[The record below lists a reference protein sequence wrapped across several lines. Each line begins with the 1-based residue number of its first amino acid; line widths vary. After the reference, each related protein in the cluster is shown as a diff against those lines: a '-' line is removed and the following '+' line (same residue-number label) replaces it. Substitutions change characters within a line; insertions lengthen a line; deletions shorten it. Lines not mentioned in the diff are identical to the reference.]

1 MSIIPNLPPHQLPFK
16 RKNKEWR
23 KKFVDWAD
31 SKTFSTNS
39 LVRKSVIHKKINYD
53 LLRGVLHMSD
63 LELIL
68 NPDHLK
74 AGFIPD
80 RITHYPIMNSKLNV
94 LIGEESKRVFDF
106 RVVITNPNSI
116 SEIENTKRDAI
127 RERLQQL
134 LSDDTI
140 SEEDFNQKL
149 EQMNDFFTYEY
160 QDMREVRANCL
171 INHYMKELNIPL
183 EFNKGFKDAATVAE
197 EIYQCDIRGGEP
209 TFEKVNPLK
218 IRVYKSGYSN
228 KVEDADMIAIED
240 YWSPGKI
247 TDTYYEE
254 IESLSASD
262 KKKLIDL
269 LDSNVAGAAA
279 DHDSMDNIDDRNGFI
294 NMNLIGDEAIAAN
307 GYYFDPMGLFSD
319 GVDDS
324 MMPYDIAGNVRVLRV
339 YWKSRRKIKKVK
351 SYDPET
357 GEETFNF
364 YPENYII
371 DTDKGEEE
379 TIFWVNEAWE
389 GTKIGKD
396 IYIGMRPRAVQ
407 YNRLS
412 NPSRCH
418 FGIVGSIYNMN
429 DDKPF
434 SLVDMMKPYNYL
446 YDAIHDRLNK
456 HLAKNWGKIIQLD
469 LAKVP
474 KGWDVEKWLYFA
486 KTNNLA
492 IVDSFKEGNSGLAKG
507 HLAGSLNNASSGVID
522 AEMGNIIQQEVNLLE
537 FIKMEMSDVVG
548 ISKQREGQ
556 ISNRETVGGVERATL
571 QSSHIT
577 EWLFYIHE
585 DVKKRALECFLETA
599 KIALKGRTLKF
610 NHLLGTGA
618 LQISE
623 IDGDEFAENDY
634 GLIVDSSNA
643 TQELNSKLDM
653 LAQAALQNQALGFST
668 IMKLYGSCSLA
679 EKQRMVE
686 ANEKRL
692 KEQQQQ
698 QQQQQMEI
706 QQMQIQQQAATEQA
720 RMEQEYKIHSEDNET
735 KILIAEINSQAES
748 DRLALMNKDYAE
760 EDVYTQK
767 DKAELAEKI
776 REFDLKLKFDREKL
790 AYEKSKTKKDQALKS
805 KQISKSNK
813 ASK

>member
-39 LVRKSVIHKKINYD
+39 LVRKSVMHKKINYD

-134 LSDDTI
+134 LSDD
-140 SEEDFNQKL
+140 SLNEDDFNQKL
-149 EQMNDFFTYEY
+149 EQMNDYFTYEY
-160 QDMREVRANCL
+160 QGMREVRANCL

-228 KVEDADMIAIED
+228 KIEDADMIAIED

-247 TDTYYEE
+247 VDTYYEE
-254 IESLSASD
+254 IESLRASD

-269 LDSNVAGAAA
+269 LDNNVAGAAA

-294 NMNLIGDEAIAAN
+294 NINLIGDEAIAAN

-357 GEETFNF
+357 GEETFDF

-429 DDKPF
+429 DDRPF

-456 HLAKNWGKIIQLD
+456 HLAKNWGKIVQLD

-474 KGWDVEKWLYFA
+474 KGWDVEKW
-486 KTNNLA
+486 
-492 IVDSFKEGNSGLAKG
+492 
-507 HLAGSLNNASSGVID
+507 
-522 AEMGNIIQQEVNLLE
+522 
-537 FIKMEMSDVVG
+537 
-548 ISKQREGQ
+548 
-556 ISNRETVGGVERATL
+556 
-571 QSSHIT
+571 
-577 EWLFYIHE
+577 
-585 DVKKRALECFLETA
+585 
-599 KIALKGRTLKF
+599 
-610 NHLLGTGA
+610 
-618 LQISE
+618 
-623 IDGDEFAENDY
+623 
-634 GLIVDSSNA
+634 
-643 TQELNSKLDM
+643 
-653 LAQAALQNQALGFST
+653 
-668 IMKLYGSCSLA
+668 
-679 EKQRMVE
+679 
-686 ANEKRL
+686 
-692 KEQQQQ
+692 
-698 QQQQQMEI
+698 
-706 QQMQIQQQAATEQA
+706 
-720 RMEQEYKIHSEDNET
+720 
-735 KILIAEINSQAES
+735 
-748 DRLALMNKDYAE
+748 
-760 EDVYTQK
+760 
-767 DKAELAEKI
+767 
-776 REFDLKLKFDREKL
+776 
-790 AYEKSKTKKDQALKS
+790 
-805 KQISKSNK
+805 
-813 ASK
+813 

>member
-183 EFNKGFKDAATVAE
+183 EFNKGFRDAATVAE

-364 YPENYII
+364 YPETYII

-643 TQELNSKLDM
+643 TQELNSKMDM

-686 ANEKRL
+686 ANEKRIQE
-692 KEQQQQ
+692 KQQQ
-698 QQQQQMEI
+698 QQQQQMET
-706 QQMQIQQQAATEQA
+706 QQTQIQQQAATEQA
-720 RMEQEYKIHSEDNET
+720 KMEQEYKIHSEDNET
-735 KILIAEINSQAES
+735 KILIAEINSQAEA
-748 DRLALMNKDYAE
+748 DRLALMNKDNAE

-776 REFDLKLKFDREKL
+776 REFDLRLKLDREKL
-790 AYEKSKTKKDQALKS
+790 AHEKSKTKKDQALKS
-805 KQISKSNK
+805 KQISKS
-813 ASK
+813 SKTMK

>member
-39 LVRKSVIHKKINYD
+39 LVRKSVMHKKINYD

-134 LSDDTI
+134 LSDD
-140 SEEDFNQKL
+140 SLNEDDFNQKL
-149 EQMNDFFTYEY
+149 EQMNDYFTYEY

-228 KVEDADMIAIED
+228 KIEDADMIAIED

-247 TDTYYEE
+247 VDTYYEE

-269 LDSNVAGAAA
+269 LDNNVAGAAA

-294 NMNLIGDEAIAAN
+294 NINLIGDEAIAAN

-357 GEETFNF
+357 GEETFDF

-429 DDKPF
+429 DDRPF

-456 HLAKNWGKIIQLD
+456 HLAKNWGKIVQLD

-522 AEMGNIIQQEVNLLE
+522 AEMGNIIQQEINLLD

-548 ISKQREGQ
+548 ISRQREGQ

-577 EWLFYIHE
+577 EWLFYMHE

-610 NHLLGTGA
+610 NHILGTGA
-618 LQISE
+618 IQISE

-686 ANEKRL
+686 ANEKKL
-692 KEQQQQ
+692 QEQQQQ
-698 QQQQQMEI
+698 QQQQQMET

-735 KILIAEINSQAES
+735 KILIAEINSQAEA

-767 DKAELAEKI
+767 DKAELAEQI
-776 REFDLKLKFDREKL
+776 REFDLRLKLDREKL
-790 AYEKSKTKKDQALKS
+790 EYEKSKAKKEQALKS

-813 ASK
+813 TSK

>member
-1 MSIIPNLPPHQLPFK
+1 MSTIPNLPPHQLPFK
-16 RKNKEWR
+16 RKTKSWR
-23 KKFVDWAD
+23 RAFVDWAD

-53 LLRGVLHMSD
+53 LLRGKLHMSD

-68 NPDHLK
+68 NPEHLK

-134 LSDDTI
+134 LSDD
-140 SEEDFNQKL
+140 SLNEDDFNQKL
-149 EQMNDFFTYEY
+149 EQMNDYFTYEY

-171 INHYMKELNIPL
+171 LNHYMKELNIPL

-269 LDSNVAGAAA
+269 LDNNIAGAAA

-294 NMNLIGDEAIAAN
+294 NVNLIGDEAIAAN

-324 MMPYDIAGNVRVLRV
+324 MMPYDIAGNIRVLRV
-339 YWKSRRKIKKVK
+339 YWKSRREIKKVK
-351 SYDPET
+351 SYDSET
-357 GEETFNF
+357 GEETFDF
-364 YPENYII
+364 YPETYII

-396 IYIGMRPRAVQ
+396 IYIGMRPRAV
-407 YNRLS
+407 
-412 NPSRCH
+412 
-418 FGIVGSIYNMN
+418 
-429 DDKPF
+429 
-434 SLVDMMKPYNYL
+434 
-446 YDAIHDRLNK
+446 
-456 HLAKNWGKIIQLD
+456 
-469 LAKVP
+469 
-474 KGWDVEKWLYFA
+474 
-486 KTNNLA
+486 
-492 IVDSFKEGNSGLAKG
+492 
-507 HLAGSLNNASSGVID
+507 
-522 AEMGNIIQQEVNLLE
+522 
-537 FIKMEMSDVVG
+537 
-548 ISKQREGQ
+548 
-556 ISNRETVGGVERATL
+556 
-571 QSSHIT
+571 
-577 EWLFYIHE
+577 
-585 DVKKRALECFLETA
+585 
-599 KIALKGRTLKF
+599 
-610 NHLLGTGA
+610 
-618 LQISE
+618 
-623 IDGDEFAENDY
+623 
-634 GLIVDSSNA
+634 
-643 TQELNSKLDM
+643 
-653 LAQAALQNQALGFST
+653 
-668 IMKLYGSCSLA
+668 
-679 EKQRMVE
+679 
-686 ANEKRL
+686 
-692 KEQQQQ
+692 
-698 QQQQQMEI
+698 
-706 QQMQIQQQAATEQA
+706 
-720 RMEQEYKIHSEDNET
+720 
-735 KILIAEINSQAES
+735 
-748 DRLALMNKDYAE
+748 
-760 EDVYTQK
+760 
-767 DKAELAEKI
+767 
-776 REFDLKLKFDREKL
+776 
-790 AYEKSKTKKDQALKS
+790 
-805 KQISKSNK
+805 
-813 ASK
+813 

>member
-1 MSIIPNLPPHQLPFK
+1 MSIILNLPPHQLPFK

-23 KKFVDWAD
+23 RAFVDWAD

-39 LVRKSVIHKKINYD
+39 LVRKSVMHKKINYD

-134 LSDDTI
+134 LSDD
-140 SEEDFNQKL
+140 SLNEDDFNQKL
-149 EQMNDFFTYEY
+149 EQMNDYFTYEY

-183 EFNKGFKDAATVAE
+183 EFNKGFRDAATVAE

-228 KVEDADMIAIED
+228 KIEDADMIAIED

-247 TDTYYEE
+247 VDTYYEE

-262 KKKLIDL
+262 KKKLTDL
-269 LDSNVAGAAA
+269 LDNNVAGAAA

-294 NMNLIGDEAIAAN
+294 NVNLIGDEAIAAN

-351 SYDPET
+351 SYDEET
-357 GEETFNF
+357 GEETFDF
-364 YPENYII
+364 YPETYII
-371 DTDKGEEE
+371 DKDKGEEE

-429 DDKPF
+429 DDRPF

-456 HLAKNWGKIIQLD
+456 HLAKNWGKIVQLD

-522 AEMGNIIQQEVNLLE
+522 AEMGNIIQQEINLLE

-548 ISKQREGQ
+548 ISRQREGQ

-577 EWLFYIHE
+577 EWIFYMHE

-610 NHLLGTGA
+610 NHILGTGA
-618 LQISE
+618 IQISE

-686 ANEKRL
+686 SNEKKL
-692 KEQQQQ
+692 QEQQQQ

-735 KILIAEINSQAES
+735 KILIAEINSQAEA

-767 DKAELAEKI
+767 DKAELAEQI
-776 REFDLKLKFDREKL
+776 REFDLRLKLDREKL
-790 AYEKSKTKKDQALKS
+790 EHEKSKAKKEQALKS

-813 ASK
+813 TSK